1 MTGILK
7 FKISESAEELKA
19 LLDQQTTIMGW
30 ERVQALYLLKKGE
43 ISSITGIAEV
53 LGRDIST
60 IFRWFQRYRAKGLEG
75 LLQIQKNQGRK
86 PRIPLEV
93 REVLKERLQDPEAF
107 QSYMDV
113 KTWLEQEYGIVA
125 SYKVV
130 HETVRYRL
138 NICLKSCRSRRSD
151 PS

>member
-1 MTGILK
+1 MTGVLR
-7 FKISESAEELKA
+7 FNISESVEELKT
-19 LLDQQTTIMGW
+19 LLDRQTTIRGW

-43 ISSITGIAEV
+43 VNSITGIAEI

-60 IFRWFQRYRAKGLEG
+60 IFRWFQRYRAAGLEG
-75 LLQIQKNQGRK
+75 LLQIQENQGRK
-86 PRIPLEV
+86 PRIPTEV
-93 REVLKERLQDPEAF
+93 QEVLKERLQNPEAF

-138 NICLKSCRSRRSD
+138 NVRLKSCRPRRSNLR
-151 PS
+151 